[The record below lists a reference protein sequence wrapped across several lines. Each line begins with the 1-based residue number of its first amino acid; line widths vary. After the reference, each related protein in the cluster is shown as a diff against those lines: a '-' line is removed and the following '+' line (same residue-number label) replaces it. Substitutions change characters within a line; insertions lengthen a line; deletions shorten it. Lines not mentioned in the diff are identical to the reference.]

1 MRLPIYALA
10 CLLTVATPALAQ
22 QQISPEAVADVERIL
37 SHAKYKAAMTAL
49 GADHDRIVA
58 ENIALS
64 EVPAPPFKEAAKA
77 KAFYDLFSKLGLS
90 DVTIDPEGNVTGIRK
105 GKGNG
110 PLLAVASHLDTVFP
124 EGTDVKVKRDGDIL
138 RGPGI
143 GDNSRGL
150 AVILGLVRALEAA
163 KIETDSDILFVA
175 SVGEEGLG
183 DLRGMKHLF
192 VKGPWKDKI
201 KTFIAMDGLGLG
213 NVMTTAL
220 GSKRYK
226 LTFTGPGGH
235 SYRAFGLVNPMYAMG
250 QFMVEFA
257 KTQVPELTTYNIGV
271 IGGGTSVNSIPSEGS
286 MEVDIRSV
294 SPPEVE
300 KVSQRM
306 ETLARAAVDAENTA
320 RSTKAGKIDLKVEL
334 VGDRPAG
341 TTVNPF
347 FGARLPGAAAAPET
361 AARNSRLAAWAWQAL
376 IVQGVKP
383 VLDTSSTDA
392 NIAMNLGIPAITIAS
407 GSGDRMH
414 ALDEWMDVG
423 KDKSMKHIGMALT
436 TVLAAAGLRD

>member
-22 QQISPEAVADVERIL
+22 QQVSPEAVADVERIL

-49 GADHDRIVA
+49 SADHDRIIA

-77 KAFYDLFSKLGLS
+77 KAFYELFSKLGLS
-90 DVTIDPEGNVTGIRK
+90 EVTIDQEGNVTGLRK

-376 IVQGVKP
+376 ITQGVKP

>member
-163 KIETDSDILFVA
+163 RIETDSDILFVA

-192 VKGPWKDKI
+192 LKGPWKDKI
-201 KTFIAMDGLGLG
+201 KTFIAMDGLGLS

-320 RSTKAGKIDLKVEL
+320 RSTKAGKIELKVEL

>member
-22 QQISPEAVADVERIL
+22 QQVSPDAVADVERIL
-37 SHAKYKAAMTAL
+37 AHAKYKAAMTAL
-49 GADHDRIVA
+49 GADHDRIIA

-77 KAFYDLFSKLGLS
+77 KAFYELFSKLGLS
-90 DVTIDPEGNVTGIRK
+90 DVTIDQEGNVTGIRK

-414 ALDEWMDVG
+414 ALDEWMDVS

>member
-10 CLLTVATPALAQ
+10 CLLTVAPPALAQ

-37 SHAKYKAAMTAL
+37 SHTKYKAAMTAL
-49 GADHDRIVA
+49 GADHDRIIA

-77 KAFYDLFSKLGLS
+77 KAFYELFSKLGLT
-90 DVTIDPEGNVTGIRK
+90 DVTIDQEGNVTGIRK

-163 KIETDSDILFVA
+163 RIETDSDILFVA
-175 SVGEEGLG
+175 RVGEEGLG

-192 VKGPWKDKI
+192 LKGPWKDKI
-201 KTFIAMDGLGLG
+201 KTFIAMDGLGLS

-306 ETLARAAVDAENTA
+306 ETLARAAVDAENTT
-320 RSTKAGKIDLKVEL
+320 RSTKAGKVELKVEL

-361 AARNSRLAAWAWQAL
+361 AARNARLAAWAWQAL
-376 IVQGVKP
+376 ITQGVKP

-392 NIAMNLGIPAITIAS
+392 NIAMNIGIPAITIAS

>member
-163 KIETDSDILFVA
+163 RIETDSDILFVA

-192 VKGPWKDKI
+192 LKGPWKDKI
-201 KTFIAMDGLGLG
+201 KTFIAMDGLGLS

-392 NIAMNLGIPAITIAS
+392 NIAMNLGISAITIAS

>member
-163 KIETDSDILFVA
+163 RIETDSDILFVA

-192 VKGPWKDKI
+192 LKGPWKDKI
-201 KTFIAMDGLGLG
+201 KTFIAMDGLGLS

-376 IVQGVKP
+376 ITQGVKP

>member
-163 KIETDSDILFVA
+163 RIETDSDILFVA

-192 VKGPWKDKI
+192 LKGPWKDKI
-201 KTFIAMDGLGLG
+201 KTFIAMDGLGLS

-347 FGARLPGAAAAPET
+347 FGARLPGAAAAPEP

-392 NIAMNLGIPAITIAS
+392 NIAMNLGISAITIAS

>member
-1 MRLPIYALA
+1 MRLPIYALV

-22 QQISPEAVADVERIL
+22 QQVSPEAVADVERIL

-49 GADHDRIVA
+49 GADHDRIIA

-77 KAFYDLFSKLGLS
+77 KAFYELFSKLGLS
-90 DVTIDPEGNVTGIRK
+90 EVTIDQEGNVTGLRK

-163 KIETDSDILFVA
+163 QIEPDSDILFVA

-192 VKGPWKDKI
+192 LKGPWKDKI

>member
-1 MRLPIYALA
+1 MRFPIYALA
-10 CLLTVATPALAQ
+10 CLLTLASPALAQ

-49 GADHDRIVA
+49 GADHDRIIA

-77 KAFYDLFSKLGLS
+77 KAFYELFSKLGLS
-90 DVTIDPEGNVTGIRK
+90 DVTIDQEGNVTGIRK

-201 KTFIAMDGLGLG
+201 KTFIAMDGLGLS

-271 IGGGTSVNSIPSEGS
+271 IGGGTSVNSIPSDGS

-306 ETLARAAVDAENTA
+306 ETLARAAVDAENMT
-320 RSTKAGKIDLKVEL
+320 RSTKAGKIELKIEL

-341 TTVNPF
+341 STVNPF

-376 IVQGVKP
+376 ITQGVKP

-414 ALDEWMDVG
+414 ALDEWMDVS

-436 TVLAAAGLRD
+436 TVLAAAGMRD

>member
-1 MRLPIYALA
+1 MRFPIYALA
-10 CLLTVATPALAQ
+10 CLLTLAAPALAQ
-22 QQISPEAVADVERIL
+22 QQVSPEAVADVERIL

-49 GADHDRIVA
+49 GADHDRIIA

-90 DVTIDPEGNVTGIRK
+90 DVTIDQEGNVTGIRK

-150 AVILGLVRALEAA
+150 AVMLGLVRALEAA
-163 KIETDSDILFVA
+163 KVETDSDILFVA

-192 VKGPWKDKI
+192 LKGPWKDKI
-201 KTFIAMDGLGLG
+201 RTFIAMDGLGLS

-306 ETLARAAVDAENTA
+306 ETLARAAVDAENTT
-320 RSTKAGKIDLKVEL
+320 RSTKAGKIELKVEL

-341 TTVNPF
+341 STVNPF

-376 IVQGVKP
+376 IMQGVKP

-423 KDKSMKHIGMALT
+423 KDKSMKHIGLALT

>member
-1 MRLPIYALA
+1 MRIPIYALA
-10 CLLTVATPALAQ
+10 CLLTVASPTLAQ
-22 QQISPEAVADVERIL
+22 QQVSPEAVADVERIL

-49 GADHDRIVA
+49 GADHDRIIA

-77 KAFYDLFSKLGLS
+77 KAFYDLFSKLGLT
-90 DVTIDPEGNVTGIRK
+90 DVTIDQEGNVTGVRK

-150 AVILGLVRALEAA
+150 AVMLGLVRALEAA

-192 VKGPWKDKI
+192 LKGPWKDKI
-201 KTFIAMDGLGLG
+201 KTFIAMDGLGLS

-306 ETLARAAVDAENTA
+306 ETLARAAVDAENTT

-376 IVQGVKP
+376 ITQGVKP